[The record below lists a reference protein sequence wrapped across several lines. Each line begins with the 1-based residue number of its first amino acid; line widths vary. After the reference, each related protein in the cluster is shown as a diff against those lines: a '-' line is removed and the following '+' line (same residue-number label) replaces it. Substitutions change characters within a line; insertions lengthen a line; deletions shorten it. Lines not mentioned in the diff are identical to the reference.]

1 MEAIESDITIDVVLD
16 IGPQPHIWTTLQSL
30 THTKP
35 ALATSTKQSKDQN
48 VAFLQAIVSL
58 FAAGVAPDFE
68 KLFARNSFHLKR
80 TTIPTYPFQRQRHF
94 PDVIPSRNSDG
105 IQRRYIVKSEPSP
118 ETTRAIPF
126 IVDQRLCDLLSD
138 HKIEDRRVLPGASL
152 ADFFATHTPSRSLKI
167 ITFHSPLVV
176 ESPQNGIVG
185 KFDDHGS
192 FSMIRGGSNSAN
204 VCSGT
209 IGPESKFVMTNFHAK
224 NPPGYVRNKDQV
236 YAGFK
241 SVQFGPSFRNV
252 QEIRIWSTHAEA
264 LIEVKA
270 TEFTALDRIRK
281 LDSCFHAFG
290 AIAQQEF
297 PQIRELDGSFLPAS
311 LEGFTLHS
319 DDLPDTFVCRYR
331 LPLDVKRNFH
341 FISTS
346 FEVASLTDEPLVSC
360 TKYSVALIPTNV
372 VLQNKEP
379 IPTLRIGHWLQQHWT
394 IQKLEIPRH
403 LTCRLGHLLY
413 FQPQGHDSR
422 LLATFSSWAEETST
436 IALPAKNGVD
446 DLEASCATVFEKFNK
461 GTSVFIV
468 FDLTSSYDVPTTKKS
483 SHYHHGVLRLMR
495 LLSRAKIDIQSL
507 VVISEMSV
515 ATQMDLP
522 STTHFS
528 RLNIQPPGLGAVVQG
543 MLRVFRRE
551 TGLDTQLWGLDLP
564 PLGSV
569 GDSPLRDVLFQEI
582 TARQNGLVPDRT
594 VAYRLGEQDGLIR
607 IVPSLK
613 AVDYDEHPLQSC
625 SGVSVIVGFGSI
637 GSALASALVSNG
649 STQVVLIGRR
659 NADAEV
665 RRIIFCSCYNLLTHL
680 KDFGSLR
687 PPPEGNEYAL
697 QLLPGRCLRL
707 GLSAKLIS
715 GDSTT
720 LWPH

>member
-1 MEAIESDITIDVVLD
+1 MQVVESDMAIDVVLD

-30 THTKP
+30 THTRL

-68 KLFARNSFHLKR
+68 KLFARNSFHPRR
-80 TTIPTYPFQRQRHF
+80 TTIPTYPFQRQLHF
-94 PDVIPSRNSDG
+94 PDFIPSCNSEG
-105 IQRRYIVKSEPSP
+105 IQRRYIAKSEPSP
-118 ETTRAIPF
+118 DTIRAIPF

-138 HKIEDRRVLPGASL
+138 HKIEDRRVLPAASL
-152 ADFFATHTPSRSLKI
+152 ADFFATHTSRSLKI

-176 ESPQNGIVG
+176 QSPQNGIVG
-185 KFDDHGS
+185 KFDEHGS
-192 FSMIRGGSNSAN
+192 FLMIRGGSNSAN

-209 IGPESKFVMTNFHAK
+209 IGPESKFVMTNFHTK
-224 NPPGYVRNKDQV
+224 NPPRYVRTKDQV

-252 QEIRIWSTHAEA
+252 QEIRVWSTHAEA

-270 TEFTALDRIRK
+270 TEFTVLDRIRK

-319 DDLPDTFVCRYR
+319 DDLPDTFVCRYH
-331 LPLDVKRNFH
+331 LPLDVTRNFH
-341 FISTS
+341 LISTS
-346 FEVASLTDEPLVSC
+346 FEVVSLTGELLVSC
-360 TKYSVALIPTNV
+360 TKYFVALIPTNM
-372 VLQNKEP
+372 VLQNKEQ
-379 IPTLRIGHWLQQHWT
+379 IPTPRIGHWLQQHWT
-394 IQKLEIPRH
+394 TQKLEIPRD

-413 FQPQGHDSR
+413 IQPQGHDSR
-422 LLATFSSWAEETST
+422 LLATFSSWAEKTST
-436 IALPAKNGVD
+436 IALPAENDDVD
-446 DLEASCATVFEKFNK
+446 DLEASCAPAFEKFNE
-461 GTSVFIV
+461 GTSVSIV
-468 FDLTSSYDVPTTKKS
+468 FDLTSSYDVPTTKES
-483 SHYHHGVLRLMR
+483 SHYHHGVLRLMQ
-495 LLSRAKIDIQSL
+495 LLSRAKNDIRSL

-522 STTHFS
+522 STHFS

-569 GDSPLRDVLFQEI
+569 GDSTLGDVLFQEV
-582 TARQNGLVPDRT
+582 TARQNSLVPDRT
-594 VAYRLGEQDGLIR
+594 VVYRLGEQDGLIR

-613 AVDYDEHPLQSC
+613 AVEYDDHPLQSC

-637 GSALASALVSNG
+637 GFALASALVSNG
-649 STQVVLIGRR
+649 STRVVFIGRR

-665 RRIIFCSCYNLLTHL
+665 
-680 KDFGSLR
+680 
-687 PPPEGNEYAL
+687 
-697 QLLPGRCLRL
+697 
-707 GLSAKLIS
+707 
-715 GDSTT
+715 
-720 LWPH
+720 

>member
-1 MEAIESDITIDVVLD
+1 MTIDVVLD

-30 THTKP
+30 THTKI

-48 VAFLQAIVSL
+48 VAFLQAIGSL
-58 FAAGVAPDFE
+58 FEAGVALDFE
-68 KLFARNSFHLKR
+68 KLFARNSFHLRR

-94 PDVIPSRNSDG
+94 PDFIPSRNSEA
-105 IQRRYIVKSEPSP
+105 IQRRYITKSKPAP
-118 ETTRAIPF
+118 ENTTRVIPF
-126 IVDQRLCDLLSD
+126 IVDQGLYNLLSD
-138 HKIEDRRVLPGASL
+138 HKIEDRRVFPGASL
-152 ADFFATHTPSRSLKI
+152 ADFFATHAPSRSLKI

-176 ESPQNGIVG
+176 QSPQNGIVG
-185 KFDDHGS
+185 NFDEHGF
-192 FSMIRGGSNSAN
+192 FSMIQGGSSSAK

-209 IGPESKFVMTNFHAK
+209 IGPESNFVRTNFHTN
-224 NPPGYVRNKDQV
+224 NPPGYVRSKDQV

-252 QEIRIWSTHAEA
+252 QEVRAWPTHAEA

-270 TEFTALDRIRK
+270 TEFTVLDRIRK

-297 PQIRELDGSFLPAS
+297 LQIRELDGSFLPAS

-319 DDLPDTFVCRYR
+319 DDLPDTFVCRYQ
-331 LPLDVKRNFH
+331 LPLNVTRNFH
-341 FISTS
+341 LISTS
-346 FEVASLTDEPLVSC
+346 FEVVSMTGELLVSC
-360 TKYSVALIPTNV
+360 AKYSVAWIPINV

-379 IPTLRIGHWLQQHWT
+379 ISTPRIGHWLQQRWT
-394 IQKLEIPRH
+394 TQKLEIPRD
-403 LTCRLGHLLY
+403 LLASRLGHLLY
-413 FQPQGHDSR
+413 IQPQGHDSR
-422 LLATFSSWAEETST
+422 LLAAFSPWAEVTNT
-436 IALPAKNGVD
+436 VALPTKNGVD
-446 DLEASCATVFEKFNK
+446 DLDARCATVFEKFND
-461 GTSVFIV
+461 GASVFIV
-468 FDLTSSYDVPTTKKS
+468 FNLTSSYDVPTTKES
-483 SHYHHGVLRLMR
+483 LHYHHGVLRLMK
-495 LLSRAKIDIQSL
+495 LLSRTKIDIRSL

-515 ATQMDLP
+515 ATQTDLP

-569 GDSPLRDVLFQEI
+569 GDSTLREVLFQEV
-582 TARQNGLVPDRT
+582 TARQNGLVLDKT

-607 IVPSLK
+607 MVPSLK
-613 AVDYDEHPLQSC
+613 AVDYDDHPLQSC

-649 STQVVLIGRR
+649 SIRVVFIGRR
-659 NADAEV
+659 NADNEV
-665 RRIIFCSCYNLLTHL
+665 
-680 KDFGSLR
+680 
-687 PPPEGNEYAL
+687 
-697 QLLPGRCLRL
+697 
-707 GLSAKLIS
+707 
-715 GDSTT
+715 
-720 LWPH
+720 